1 MSEFTDILKERGREN
16 GIEFSETQLNQ
27 FEIYFNTLV
36 EWNQFMNL
44 TAITDM
50 EGVALKHFVDSVI
63 MLKYVDV
70 PQNCK
75 MVDVGTGAG
84 FPSVP
89 LKIMRQDI
97 ELTLLDSLNKR
108 LKFLT
113 ELCQRLGI
121 TCETVHSR
129 AEDGGASEAYHE
141 KFDMAVSRAVAA
153 MEKLSGYCLPF
164 VKNGGKLAALKG
176 PALSEE
182 LEKGMGEIERH
193 GGKVSAIYE
202 YELKDAGGRTIVE
215 VQKTRSVPIVKK
227 GSNKKKK
234 KKR

>member
-1 MSEFTDILKERGREN
+1 MSEFTDILKARGEEN
-16 GIEFSETQLNQ
+16 EIEFSETQLKQ
-27 FEIYFNTLV
+27 FEIYFNALV
-36 EWNQFMNL
+36 EWNEFMNL

-50 EGVALKHFVDSVI
+50 DGVALKHFVDSVI
-63 MLKYVDV
+63 MLRYVEV

-89 LKIMRQDI
+89 LKIMRPDI

-113 ELCQRLGI
+113 ELCGRLSI

-129 AEDGGASEAYHE
+129 AEDGGATETYHE

-164 VKNGGKLAALKG
+164 VKKGGRLVALKG
-176 PALSEE
+176 PALAEE
-182 LEKGMGEIERH
+182 LEKGKTEIEKH
-193 GGKVSAIYE
+193 GGKVSAVHE
-202 YELKDAGGRTIVE
+202 YELKDAGERTIVE
-215 VQKTRSVPIVKK
+215 VQKIRSVPVAKK

-234 KKR
+234 KR

>member
-1 MSEFTDILKERGREN
+1 MSEFTNILKARGEEN
-16 GIEFSETQLNQ
+16 EIEFSNTQLQQ
-27 FEIYFNTLV
+27 FEIYFNALV

-50 EGVALKHFVDSVI
+50 DGVALKHFVDSVI
-63 MLKYVDV
+63 MLKYTDV
-70 PQNCK
+70 PKNCK

-89 LKIMRQDI
+89 LKIMRPDI

-121 TCETVHSR
+121 TCEIVHSR
-129 AEDGGASEAYHE
+129 AEDGGALEIYHE

-164 VKNGGKLAALKG
+164 VKKGGKLVALKG

-182 LEKGMGEIERH
+182 LEKGKAEIEKN
-193 GGKVSAIYE
+193 GGKVSKVYE
-202 YELKDAGGRTIVE
+202 YRLKDAGERTIVE
-215 VQKTRSVPIVKK
+215 VLKTRSVPIARK

-234 KKR
+234 KR

>member
-1 MSEFTDILKERGREN
+1 MSEFTDVLKARGEEN
-16 GIEFSETQLNQ
+16 EIVFSENQLQQ
-27 FEIYFNTLV
+27 FEIYFKTLV
-36 EWNQFMNL
+36 EWNEFMNL

-50 EGVALKHFVDSVI
+50 DGVALKHFVDSVI
-63 MLKYVDV
+63 MLKYAEV

-89 LKIMRQDI
+89 LKIMRPDI

-108 LKFLT
+108 LKFLA
-113 ELCQRLGI
+113 ELCERLGI
-121 TCETVHSR
+121 TCEIVHSR
-129 AEDGGASEAYHE
+129 AEDGGSTETYHE

-164 VKNGGKLAALKG
+164 VKKGGRLIALKG
-176 PALSEE
+176 PALAEE
-182 LEKGMGEIERH
+182 LEKGKTEIEKH
-193 GGKVSAIYE
+193 GGKVSAVHE
-202 YELKDAGGRTIVE
+202 YELKDAGERTIVE
-215 VQKTRSVPIVKK
+215 VQKIRSVPVAKK

-234 KKR
+234 KR